1 MEECILEECIICFE
15 ETKDFDFVM
24 FKCHH
29 KVCTKCFPILIE
41 TTSRCPNCDIVL
53 NIEQKVEINDYI
65 INECTI
71 RKYVQKSLC
80 FMIIIIIL
88 IIIYNHNING

>member
-29 KVCTKCFPILIE
+29 KVCTKCYPILIE
-41 TTSRCPNCDIVL
+41 TTSRCPNCDIEL
-53 NIEQKVEINDYI
+53 NIEQKVEIYECKLCKYTNRSICFVIVLI
-65 INECTI
+65 I
-71 RKYVQKSLC
+71 
-80 FMIIIIIL
+80 F
-88 IIIYNHNING
+88 IIIYNNNIHG

>member
-1 MEECILEECIICFE
+1 MEECIICFE

-53 NIEQKVEINDYI
+53 NIEPKVEINEYI
-65 INECTI
+65 IYECTI
-71 RKYVQKSLC
+71 RKYVHKGLC
-80 FMIIIIIL
+80 FMIILIIF